1 MQHARLRVAILLSA
15 AGILGTC
22 TQPPSLLEQIRQTGE
37 LRVVTRNSATAY
49 DLDGNDPQGPEY
61 QLLRGF
67 ADELGVRLRL
77 LVVQKPSDVLPKLT
91 TGRAHVAA
99 AGLTINPDSE
109 RLVDF
114 GPVYQQVT
122 EHLIYRDGR
131 RPPRDLSQ
139 LGSKR
144 LEVPAGSNYVKT
156 LARVQSRMPELVW
169 TENPHAGQRE
179 LLNQVAS
186 GELDYTLVKSD
197 MFALYRSFMPELRV
211 AFNVAEGE
219 SVAWAFPKW
228 GDGSLREAAER
239 YFARIR
245 ADGELDRL
253 LDDHYGHV
261 ASPNHLRTKH
271 FLIDIRTRL
280 PAYRQQFKAVAR
292 EFGLDWRLVA
302 AVGYQESRW
311 DPLAVSPT
319 GVRGLMMLTE
329 QTALRF
335 GVEDRT
341 DAMQSIRGGARY
353 LADIM
358 RRLPA
363 DLGELD
369 RTAFALAAY
378 NMGLGHLLDARRLAR
393 ENEADWNRWLH
404 VRPMVR
410 KLADPAV
417 AARTRHGQARGGEAV
432 WFVDNVQTYF
442 NVLAYMTRDE
452 LPLPDWMAPRSPA
465 PLEVQAAPESSDAT
479 RLAAR
484 ESPHGDNG

>member
-1 MQHARLRVAILLSA
+1 MRHARLRVAILLSA
-15 AGILGTC
+15 AGVLGTC
-22 TQPPSLLEQIRQTGE
+22 SQPPSLLEQVRQTGE

-49 DLDGNDPQGPEY
+49 DLDGNAPQGPEY

-67 ADELGVRLRL
+67 AEELGVRLRL
-77 LVVQKPSDVLPKLT
+77 VVVQRPTDVLPKLT

-114 GPVYQQVT
+114 GPAYQQVT
-122 EHLIYRDGR
+122 EHLVYRDGR
-131 RPPRDLSQ
+131 RAPRDMSQ
-139 LGSKR
+139 LGNRR
-144 LEVPAGSNYVKT
+144 LEVPAGSNYART
-156 LARVQSRMPELVW
+156 LARVQSQVPELVW

-228 GDGSLREAAER
+228 GDASLRKAAER

-245 ADGELDRL
+245 ANGELDRL

-261 ASPNHLRTKH
+261 PIPNRLRTRH
-271 FLIDIRTRL
+271 FLADVRTRL
-280 PAYRQQFKAVAR
+280 PAYRQHFKAVAR

-311 DPLAVSPT
+311 DPEAVSPT

-329 QTALRF
+329 ETATRF

-341 DAMQSIRGGARY
+341 DALQSIRGGARY

-358 RRLPA
+358 KRLPA
-363 DLGELD
+363 DVAEPD

-393 ENEADWNRWLH
+393 ESNADRNRWLH

-410 KLADPAV
+410 SLADPAV
-417 AARTRHGQARGGEAV
+417 AARTRHGLARGGETV
-432 WFVDNVQTYF
+432 WFVDNVQNYF
-442 NVLAYMTRDE
+442 NILAYMTRDE
-452 LPLPDWMAPRSPA
+452 LPLPDWLAPRSPA
-465 PLEVQAAPESSDAT
+465 PLEAQATPAPSDAT

-484 ESPHGDNG
+484 ESGHGDNG